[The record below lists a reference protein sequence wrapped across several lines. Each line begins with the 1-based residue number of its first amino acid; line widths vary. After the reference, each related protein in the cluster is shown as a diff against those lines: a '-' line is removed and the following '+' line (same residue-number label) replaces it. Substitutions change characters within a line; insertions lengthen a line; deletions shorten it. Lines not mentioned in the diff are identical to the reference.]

1 MDSIQ
6 SLPAV
11 LFVLGL
17 LGVTLLMLRR
27 RTPVQ
32 WRMRGLA
39 PAAARRM
46 QLIEK
51 MALGPHHALHL
62 VRIGEKSVLVATTP
76 TSCQV
81 LDGAILNQEEI
92 AL

>member
-6 SLPAV
+6 SLLAV

-17 LGVTLLMLRR
+17 LGATLLMLRR
-27 RTPVQ
+27 RALVQ
-32 WRMRGLA
+32 WRMPARAPLA
-39 PAAARRM
+39 ERRM
-46 QLIEK
+46 QVIEK
-51 MALGPHHALHL
+51 MTLGPHHALHL

-81 LDGAILNQEEI
+81 LDGRILNQEETT
-92 AL
+92 L